1 MIGYLVSVIVAAVP
15 TALAL
20 APMRGS
26 RTRGQVSWRLGFQ
39 VNELPFV
46 AAAWLL
52 ASTILAIS
60 NGTLTTYVGAT
71 TPVLAALALAGLTL
85 IAVRGLRAGRAVA
98 DALSEG
104 LGAGWRTGLPPDLAH
119 RLRRHLPWLRIV
131 CLPLGVRRRDV
142 LHQRNL
148 AYGPAG
154 RENLLD
160 VYRPRRSATNGACL
174 VYFHGGGY
182 RSGTKN
188 REARALLYRLASQ
201 GWLCLSANYRRG
213 RGRRWPDQ
221 LIDAQ
226 RAIAWA
232 LAAAADGGEAAP
244 AVFVAGSSAGAHLA
258 AMAALTSPARAGQA
272 DTRLAGAICLYGFYH
287 TPTWIDREPSAPSA
301 PIDLI
306 EANAV
311 PFFIAHARW
320 THTSRSPARAASQ
333 SGCAWSRS
341 SQWYMPNSPAT
352 STPSISTTRCASRRS
367 STASKHSLRGC
378 GRRIRPAQP
387 TGPAPASAQLPAVPT
402 RDSRMLVDLPGHRP
416 RPGRLPDPATP
427 AHARVIKRYTP

>member
-1 MIGYLVSVIVAAVP
+1 MIGYLVSVIVVVVP

-26 RTRGQVSWRLGFQ
+26 WTRGQVSWRLGFQ

-60 NGTLTTYVGAT
+60 NGTLATPVGAAAL
-71 TPVLAALALAGLTL
+71 VLAVLTLAGLAL

-98 DALSEG
+98 DALAEG
-104 LGAGWRTGLPPDLAH
+104 LDAGWRTELSPDFAH

-148 AYGPAG
+148 AYGSAG

-160 VYRPRRSATNGACL
+160 VYRPRRSAANGACL

-201 GWLCLSANYRRG
+201 GWLCISANYRRG

-232 LAAAADGGEAAP
+232 LTAAADNSEAAP
-244 AVFVAGSSAGAHLA
+244 AMFVAGSSAGAHLA
-258 AMAALTSPARAGQA
+258 AMAALTSPGRTGQA
-272 DTRLAGAICLYGFYH
+272 DTRLAGAICLYGFYD

-311 PFFIAHARW
+311 PFFIAHGALDSFVPVSGARRFAERLRLVSQQPVVYAELPGGQ
-320 THTSRSPARAASQ
+320 HTFDLYHSMRFEAVIDGIDAFTAWVRSAYPPSPAGGPDTRE
-333 SGCAWSRS
+333 
-341 SQWYMPNSPAT
+341 PAT
-352 STPSISTTRCASRRS
+352 ARR
-367 STASKHSLRGC
+367 
-378 GRRIRPAQP
+378 PY
-387 TGPAPASAQLPAVPT
+387 
-402 RDSRMLVDLPGHRP
+402 P
-416 RPGRLPDPATP
+416 RQQG
-427 AHARVIKRYTP
+427 AR